1 MPEELLERIH
11 AELRERVESNRRA
24 VEGYQRL
31 ERALAALDAAQT
43 NDSARPRGEARRE
56 KAGGGSGRARRRRA
70 PRGRNRARVLA
81 VVAERPGVSAA
92 ELAQAS
98 GVQKDV
104 LYGLLGRL
112 VRSGEL
118 QKEELPGGVRGYVL
132 AEGSRTEDS
141 VR

>member
-1 MPEELLERIH
+1 MPEELLERIQ
-11 AELRERVESNRRA
+11 AELRERVERNRRA
-24 VEGYQRL
+24 VEGYRRL
-31 ERALAALDAAQT
+31 ERALAALDAVQT
-43 NDSARPRGEARRE
+43 SDSARPREEARSIGR
-56 KAGGGSGRARRRRA
+56 GGGSGHARRRRA

-112 VRSGEL
+112 VRPGEL